1 MTLNSIVS
9 IFTFFLTILLSS
21 FVLFEDPKNKIN
33 KLFSLLSFSIAL
45 WIANNTLAD
54 MVKDYNLALFLSRT
68 AIIWVALLPIFF
80 NYLISALYFKL
91 DYIYIRKYKLVSLLL
106 IVMLSIIILFS
117 QTSINIDSVVLEE
130 SGVNYNPGILYYLL
144 FFELIVGFS
153 FGFYGLFKVFNE
165 SKSSKKS
172 QAGFIIAGSLVTVI
186 LGVVTNIIFPLLG
199 FSYINVIGP
208 PSVLFFVGLTAIAIL
223 KHQLF
228 NVKVIATELLVFSLW
243 IIILIRTII
252 SDTTTDLIINSVLF
266 LVLVIIG
273 IFLIRS
279 VIKEVDQR
287 EKIEKLALD
296 LQKANDRLKEVDK
309 QKSEFVSFATHQLR
323 APLTAM
329 KGYAS
334 LILEKEMEPVS
345 EKAREAVGRIFESAN
360 TLTAIVDDY
369 LNVTRIELGSIRYTF
384 DTINLKDLVENVI
397 AELKPNIDKSIN
409 INFSVNIEK
418 SSDYLITADKDKLK
432 QVIANLVDNSVK
444 YTPKGKVVVSLS
456 YDTLSHVYVF
466 KVSDTGIGIS
476 SQILPKLFQKWSR
489 SDNANK
495 TNIKGT
501 GLGLYVAKEII
512 NAHHGTIRA
521 ESPGEGKGSVFT
533 VELKPLNQA

>member
-1 MTLNSIVS
+1 MNIIYVIIYTAAVIEIILGVIVLLNEKRNRINQLFAIVTGITGIWIISNALITLEPKDFWVRNTYATGILVAP
-9 IFTFFLTILLSS
+9 IILLWIIR
-21 FVLFEDPKNKIN
+21 FITKQRIN
-33 KLFSLLSFSIAL
+33 KLKSFAIGGSAVILSVLTYSSDLIVENVGTSLPGDFNGTFGI
-45 WIANNTLAD
+45 
-54 MVKDYNLALFLSRT
+54 LFPVFASYF
-68 AIIWVALLPIFF
+68 IF
-80 NYLISALYFKL
+80 ICT
-91 DYIYIRKYKLVSLLL
+91 YILLL
-106 IVMLSIIILFS
+106 ITRAYKNSK
-117 QTSINIDSVVLEE
+117 
-130 SGVNYNPGILYYLL
+130 GIERLQYLYIAIGLY
-144 FFELIVGFS
+144 GF
-153 FGFYGLFKVFNE
+153 G
-165 SKSSKKS
+165 
-172 QAGFIIAGSLVTVI
+172 IIASIVDFI
-186 LGVVTNIIFPLLG
+186 LPLLG
-199 FSYINVIGP
+199 INFLIVLDS
-208 PSVLFFVGLTAIAIL
+208 PSSIIFITAMSFVIL
-223 KHQLF
+223 KHHLF

-243 IIILIRTII
+243 IIVLIRTII
-252 SDTTTDLIINSVLF
+252 SDTTTDLIANSVLF
-266 LVLVIIG
+266 VMLVVIG

-345 EKAREAVGRIFESAN
+345 QKAKEAVGRIFESAN

-369 LNVTRIELGSIRYTF
+369 LNVTRIELGSIKYTF

-397 AELKPNIDKSIN
+397 AELKPNIDKAKN
-409 INFSVNIEK
+409 THFSVSIEK
-418 SSDYLITADKDKLK
+418 SSDYRISADKDKLK
-432 QVIANLVDNSVK
+432 QVIANVIDNSVK
-444 YTPKGKVVVSLS
+444 YTPKGNVDVSLK
-456 YDTLSHVYVF
+456 YDTLAHLYVF

-476 SQILPKLFQKWSR
+476 PEILPKLFQKWSR

-521 ESPGEGKGSVFT
+521 ESRGEGKGSVFI
-533 VELKPLNQA
+533 VELKPLNMI

>member
-1 MTLNSIVS
+1 MNIIYVVIYIAAAIEVILGIIVLLNNRVNRINQLFAIVAAVTAIWIVS
-9 IFTFFLTILLSS
+9 NALITLDPIEFWVKNTYATGILVAPVILIWLIRFITKKNIGFLK
-21 FVLFEDPKNKIN
+21 LFLISGSA
-33 KLFSLLSFSIAL
+33 LFFSLLTYSSNLIIQHVETSLPSDFSGTFGVLFSFFAS
-45 WIANNTLAD
+45 
-54 MVKDYNLALFLSRT
+54 YF
-68 AIIWVALLPIFF
+68 IF
-80 NYLISALYFKL
+80 ICT
-91 DYIYIRKYKLVSLLL
+91 YILLL
-106 IVMLSIIILFS
+106 ITRAYRNSK
-117 QTSINIDSVVLEE
+117 
-130 SGVNYNPGILYYLL
+130 GIERLQYFYIAVGLY
-144 FFELIVGFS
+144 GF
-153 FGFYGLFKVFNE
+153 G
-165 SKSSKKS
+165 
-172 QAGFIIAGSLVTVI
+172 IIAAIVDFI
-186 LGVVTNIIFPLLG
+186 LPLLG
-199 FSYINVIGP
+199 INFLIILDS
-208 PSVLFFVGLTAIAIL
+208 PSSIIFITAMSFAIL

-228 NVKVIATELLVFSLW
+228 NVKVIATEMLVFSLW
-243 IIILIRTII
+243 IIILVRTII

-266 LVLVIIG
+266 LVLVVIG

-334 LILEKEMEPVS
+334 LILEREMEPVS
-345 EKAREAVGRIFESAN
+345 EKAREAVGRIFESSN

-397 AELKPNIDKSIN
+397 AELKPNIDKSVN
-409 INFSVNIEK
+409 IKFSVNIEK

-456 YDTLSHVYVF
+456 YDTLGHIYVF